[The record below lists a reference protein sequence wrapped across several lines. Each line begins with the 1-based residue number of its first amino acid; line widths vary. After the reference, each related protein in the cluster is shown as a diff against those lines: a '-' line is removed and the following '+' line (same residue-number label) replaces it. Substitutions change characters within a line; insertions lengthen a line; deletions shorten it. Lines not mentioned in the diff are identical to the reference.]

1 MDLATFVRN
10 NPSCLQGAPSITVTQ
25 ADTQYAVSAA
35 RDNVAAV
42 AEVAQ
47 TVLAISK
54 LGMALGGALLIGVAG
69 INGQGRQ

>member
-1 MDLATFVRN
+1 MTFFESVQHH
-10 NPSCLQGAPSITVTQ
+10 PAMQHGAPSITVTQ